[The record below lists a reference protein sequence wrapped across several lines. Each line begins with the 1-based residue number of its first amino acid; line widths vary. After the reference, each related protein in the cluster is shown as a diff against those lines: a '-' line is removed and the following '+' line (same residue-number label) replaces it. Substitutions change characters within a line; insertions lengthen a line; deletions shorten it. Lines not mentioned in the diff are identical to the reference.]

1 MMKNCWRSMAHAGY
15 IAKPLF
21 ARVPAVA
28 LSYLV
33 FLSIILSIIK
43 NGLHGGADLISR
55 GRRR

>member
-1 MMKNCWRSMAHAGY
+1 MAYAGY

-28 LSYLV
+28 LSYLS
-33 FLSIILSIIK
+33 FLSIIK
-43 NGLHGGADLISR
+43 NGLHGGSDLISR